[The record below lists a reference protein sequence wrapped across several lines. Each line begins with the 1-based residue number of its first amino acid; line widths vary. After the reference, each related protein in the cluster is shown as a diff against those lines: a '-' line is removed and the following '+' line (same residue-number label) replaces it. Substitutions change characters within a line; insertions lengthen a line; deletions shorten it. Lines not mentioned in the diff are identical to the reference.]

1 MPNQPK
7 TPQSSFRIPVDLRD
21 AAKAK
26 AKARGESLTAVVV
39 RALEDYAKGDR

>member
-26 AKARGESLTAVVV
+26 ATDRGESLTAVII
-39 RALEDYAKGDR
+39 RALEEYVKT